1 MPALYIKFGDIGLI
15 LLDKPAAFMTDITDY
30 KSKELS
36 MEKKIEQ
43 VKEESQS
50 KMTFL
55 RHKLHA
61 KNSCE
66 LRLYILQ

>member
-1 MPALYIKFGDIGLI
+1 
-15 LLDKPAAFMTDITDY
+15 MTDITDY